1 MITIRTTY
9 KQTTT
14 TELIDTLK
22 TKMWLAFERGY
33 LAEVIG
39 DIDSL
44 ETELFSRGYTWEQIE
59 ALELAA

>member
-1 MITIRTTY
+1 MTTIRTTY

-22 TKMWLAFERGY
+22 TKMWLAFKRGY

-39 DIDSL
+39 DINRL

-59 ALELAA
+59 ALELAS

>member
-1 MITIRTTY
+1 MTTIRTTY

-22 TKMWLAFERGY
+22 TKMWLGFERGY

-39 DIDSL
+39 DIDRL
-44 ETELFSRGYTWEQIE
+44 ETELVSRGYTWEQIE
-59 ALELAA
+59 ALELAS

>member
-1 MITIRTTY
+1 MTTIRTTY

-14 TELIDTLK
+14 TELIDTLR

-39 DIDSL
+39 DIDRL

-59 ALELAA
+59 ALELAR